1 MASSRD
7 RGASTPST
15 RCSAQVF
22 PVLQV
27 LALIIFVI
35 PWFIY
40 CLFLAS
46 SGEMETVKG
55 ARQMVYD
62 ETTFKAGWRDAV
74 HKSHCRAPRVV

>member
-1 MASSRD
+1 MAGGRFFFD
-7 RGASTPST
+7 FGAVRTEP
-15 RCSAQVF
+15 RRSAQVF

-27 LALIIFVI
+27 LALIVFVI

-62 ETTFKAGWRDAV
+62 ETSQQAIL
-74 HKSHCRAPRVV
+74 CRLSA

>member
-1 MASSRD
+1 MAGGRFFVD
-7 RGASTPST
+7 FGAV
-15 RCSAQVF
+15 RSAQVF
-22 PVLQV
+22 PVVQV
-27 LALIIFVI
+27 MALIVFVI

-62 ETTFKAGWRDAV
+62 ETTFKAGWYMIFV
-74 HKSHCRAPRVV
+74 YFWFYISI